1 MKFTTFHDHLIINII
16 IVTLELCVLLN
27 VIKCQMTQ
35 EQLNLLNLLHNKL
48 TNDPHNSRVFV
59 QSQSKHSK
67 NLIWNN
73 TLQQYAESH
82 VKQFNPNVMLARQH
96 YNNSLG
102 VNIGDNGDVK
112 SAIRNNQQYQLQ
124 KNKLRR
130 FYNYEMT
137 TTEVPPETTSYLL
150 EPGRCECIC

>member
-112 SAIRNNQQYQLQ
+112 R
-124 KNKLRR
+124 
-130 FYNYEMT
+130 
-137 TTEVPPETTSYLL
+137 
-150 EPGRCECIC
+150 

>member
-1 MKFTTFHDHLIINII
+1 MKFTTVHDHLIIDII
-16 IVTLELCVLLN
+16 IVTLELCILLN

-35 EQLNLLNLLHNKL
+35 EQLNPLNLLHSKL

-59 QSQSKHSK
+59 KSQSKHSK
-67 NLIWNN
+67 NLMWNN
-73 TLQQYAESH
+73 TLQQYAGSH
-82 VKQFNPNVMLARQH
+82 VKQFNPNVTLARQH

-102 VNIGDNGDVK
+102 VNISDIGDHK
-112 SAIRNNQQYQLQ
+112 SAIMNNRQYQLH

>member
-112 SAIRNNQQYQLQ
+112 RWKLSIIGLSIVFSSFAKKQS
-124 KNKLRR
+124 LRR
-130 FYNYEMT
+130 VNKE
-137 TTEVPPETTSYLL
+137 
-150 EPGRCECIC
+150 EP